1 MSFVAVAIGV
11 GAVGLG
17 TQAYGMYEQYQGQK
31 AQAGY
36 NQQVLK
42 GQQDLEAQN
51 QQAMNLD
58 AMRRQRSL
66 VRQGQAA
73 RAQSTAVATN
83 QGAGGGSGLA
93 GSYGGISGAVTGAE
107 ASTSQSLQIGAAKF
121 GINRDITQAQIG
133 ASQAGTQAAFGSGLA
148 SFGGALA
155 SSAGSIAKI
164 GSFGFAGFG
173 SKSSQAPQFSYGE
186 GDEY

>member
-1 MSFVAVAIGV
+1 
-11 GAVGLG
+11 
-17 TQAYGMYEQYQGQK
+17 MYEQYQGQK

-107 ASTSQSLQIGAAKF
+107 ASTSQSQQIGAAKF

-164 GSFGFAGFG
+164 GSFGFAG
-173 SKSSQAPQFSYGE
+173 SKSSPAPQFSYGE
-186 GDEY
+186 GDEYE